1 MLSKTNLPINLHGQ
15 NTSALPASRKD
26 QCGRVLIR
34 QQHDYATASVA
45 DFSTAVLKSD
55 RLVEGLLAFDALAKR
70 RR

>member
-1 MLSKTNLPINLHGQ
+1 
-15 NTSALPASRKD
+15 
-26 QCGRVLIR
+26 VLIR